1 MGPSESRRKAFL
13 FFSLPVPTPLK
24 KPPSR
29 AINQSVEDFL
39 DDLFGILNFNSCA
52 VLAMTILRFS
62 VLCPLVLF
70 MHSENLDFF
79 YRGKEHRR
87 FLSTVWL
94 QQVSCTLSTVSPLK
108 RQYARPQHCTFV
120 LLWSSA
126 LPFAMDLEKSS
137 RVVQLLPLHIVLIFF
152 CQLPS
157 QSFMK
162 KKAVNLCAVT
172 YFLRGGDVSFCTDNN
187 NNLPW

>member
-1 MGPSESRRKAFL
+1 MKALKLHNPMIQFLANISWLEYQAFPRKGEWGRARAGGRLSFY
-13 FFSLPVPTPLK
+13 FSLPVPTPLK

-39 DDLFGILNFNSCA
+39 DDLFRILNFNSCA

-108 RQYARPQHCTFV
+108 RQYARPQHCTCV

-152 CQLPS
+152 
-157 QSFMK
+157 
-162 KKAVNLCAVT
+162 VNFRL
-172 YFLRGGDVSFCTDNN
+172 
-187 NNLPW
+187 NLS

>member
-152 CQLPS
+152 LSTSVSIFHEEESCES
-157 QSFMK
+157 
-162 KKAVNLCAVT
+162 LCCNV
-172 YFLRGGDVSFCTDNN
+172 FSLR
-187 NNLPW
+187 W